1 MDFKSLQ
8 ICFIFGYICFIFWA
22 VARAMAKALIEEYA
36 RKLGIDYFDYDVR
49 GIPLLLAPF
58 VLKKIEKST
67 SQNEL

>member
-1 MDFKSLQ
+1 
-8 ICFIFGYICFIFWA
+8 
-22 VARAMAKALIEEYA
+22 MAKALIEEYA